1 VNLVSWGFDDSTG
14 QSGQMTVGGKI
25 ISVTSRTATFT
36 GRGFFISVVNVPACS
51 ASAANNYGPYGS
63 KTAAAAL
70 AQYLQGLSAGTVI
83 VGVTADTAN
92 DPTGAALAP
101 AVSALQQIGISTA
114 ASLAY
119 RAKLAFVAQIG
130 NSAATLYQMLPRNS
144 TYVQIVAN
152 IQGNA
157 GSQVTITRVN

>member
-1 VNLVSWGFDDSTG
+1 MLGSCYIFV
-14 QSGQMTVGGKI
+14 
-25 ISVTSRTATFT
+25 
-36 GRGFFISVVNVPACS
+36 ISVVNVPACS

-101 AVSALQQIGISTA
+101 VSLQFKGIVS
-114 ASLAY
+114 
-119 RAKLAFVAQIG
+119 
-130 NSAATLYQMLPRNS
+130 
-144 TYVQIVAN
+144 
-152 IQGNA
+152 
-157 GSQVTITRVN
+157 